1 MQPLGNLFVLYIRI
15 WFNLN
20 FTTMKKILVIL
31 FALLLTAPLFSQVK
45 FGLKAG
51 ASTDFTFTNQTLQGT
66 DFEVILQNA
75 KDAEW
80 GFQGGAFLRASFA
93 GLYVQPEILLATA
106 TNSISYDD
114 VEAGGAP
121 VIYNQK
127 FTKLNIPVM
136 VGLKVAFLRVNA
148 GPAASI
154 MITDVKEV
162 IEGATYK
169 RATFGYQA
177 GLGVDLFKRL
187 TVDVRYEGNLNQFG
201 DQITIAGE
209 TFTLDDR
216 TGALLLQVGLIF

>member
-1 MQPLGNLFVLYIRI
+1 
-15 WFNLN
+15 
-20 FTTMKKILVIL
+20 MKKFIVIALALVL
-31 FALLLTAPLFSQVK
+31 AAPLFSQVK

-51 ASTDFTFTNQTLQGT
+51 ASTDFTFTDLNFPGT
-66 DFEVILQNA
+66 DVIIQNA

-80 GFQGGAFLRASFA
+80 GFQGGVFTRATFAAF
-93 GLYVQPEILLATA
+93 YIQPELLLATA
-106 TNSISYDD
+106 TNSVTYDD

-127 FTKLNIPVM
+127 FNKLNIPVLLGVK
-136 VGLKVAFLRVNA
+136 VGPLRINA
-148 GPAASI
+148 GPAASV
-154 MITDVKEV
+154 MITDPKEI

-177 GLGVDLFKRL
+177 GLGFDLFKRL
-187 TVDVRYEGNLNQFG
+187 TFDVRYEGNLNQFG
-201 DQITIAGE
+201 DEINIGDE

>member
-1 MQPLGNLFVLYIRI
+1 
-15 WFNLN
+15 
-20 FTTMKKILVIL
+20 MKKFIVIALALVL
-31 FALLLTAPLFSQVK
+31 AAPLFSQVK

-51 ASTDFTFTNQTLQGT
+51 ASTDFTFTDLNFPGT
-66 DFEVILQNA
+66 DVIIQNA

-80 GFQGGAFLRASFA
+80 GFQGGVFMRATFAAF
-93 GLYVQPEILLATA
+93 YIQPELLLATA
-106 TNSISYDD
+106 TNSVTYDD

-127 FTKLNIPVM
+127 FNKLNIPVLLGVK
-136 VGLKVAFLRVNA
+136 VGPLRINA
-148 GPAASI
+148 GPAASV
-154 MITDVKEV
+154 MITDPKEI

-177 GLGVDLFKRL
+177 GLGFDLFKRL
-187 TVDVRYEGNLNQFG
+187 TFDVRYEGNLNQFG
-201 DQITIAGE
+201 DEIKIGDE